1 MIIENIKAWPFEE
14 ARKISKINSEKE
26 TIVFQTGYGPSGL
39 PHIGTFSEVFR
50 TTLIRNAFEK
60 ISPEKKTK
68 LICFSDDLD
77 GLRKVPEN
85 IPNPEK
91 MEPYLG
97 KPLTQV
103 PDPFGEYASFG
114 ESNNERL
121 KKFLDGFDFLDLDY
135 EFQSSTHCYQNGIFN
150 EVLKRVLKKHQEIRE
165 IILPSLGQERKQSY
179 SPFLPIS
186 PLSGK
191 VLQTSI
197 LELDPEK
204 NTILFKDENGQETE
218 ISILD
223 GKAKLQWK
231 ADWAMRWVA
240 FGVDYEM
247 FGKDLIDSVK
257 HSSKIA
263 RVLDGRPPIGMSY
276 EHFLDSEGQKI
287 SKSKGNGISVEEW
300 LEFAPQE
307 SLAYFMY
314 AKPKT
319 AKRLHFEVIPV
330 AVDAYFNELQ
340 ENSENPEKAVF
351 HIHAGKAPK
360 KSESQISYRM
370 ILNLAAVSNAQDSKT
385 LWKFLQRYSPNTQ
398 ITPELDSILASALRF
413 YQKVLK
419 SEQVFYQPNPEEK
432 AAILK
437 FRDALQNYKGD
448 PNPEDL
454 QKVAYQIGNSETESL
469 REWFKL
475 LYKTLLGYEQGPRFG
490 AFVAIYGVQE
500 TIDLINETLQETET
514 KR

>member
-1 MIIENIKAWPFEE
+1 M
-14 ARKISKINSEKE
+14 
-26 TIVFQTGYGPSGL
+26 
-39 PHIGTFSEVFR
+39 
-50 TTLIRNAFEK
+50 
-60 ISPEKKTK
+60 
-68 LICFSDDLD
+68 
-77 GLRKVPEN
+77 
-85 IPNPEK
+85 
-91 MEPYLG
+91 
-97 KPLTQV
+97 
-103 PDPFGEYASFG
+103 
-114 ESNNERL
+114 
-121 KKFLDGFDFLDLDY
+121 
-135 EFQSSTHCYQNGIFN
+135 
-150 EVLKRVLKKHQEIRE
+150 
-165 IILPSLGQERKQSY
+165 PSLGPERKQSY

-204 NTILFKDENGQETE
+204 NTILFKDENNQETE

-247 FGKDLIDSVK
+247 SGKDLIDSVK

-319 AKRLHFEVIPV
+319 AKRLHFEAIPV

-370 ILNLAAVSNAQDSKT
+370 ILNLAAVSNAEDSKT

-398 ITPELDSILASALRF
+398 ITPELDSILACALRF

-419 SEQVFYQPNPEEK
+419 SEQVFYQPNSEEK
-432 AAILK
+432 ATILK
-437 FRDALQNYKGD
+437 FRDALQDYQGS

-454 QKVAYQIGNSETESL
+454 QKVAYQIGNSETDNL

-500 TIDLINETLQETET
+500 TIDLINRILGISKGTQ
-514 KR
+514 K